1 MVDNMTKVLDNAVS
15 LMKKLTDVG
24 LTLLAL
30 GVVLQVLFG
39 ATAVP
44 FMPIDV
50 VGSVVAVTNQLGS
63 EGLVGLVAVW
73 VLASL
78 YNRK

>member
-1 MVDNMTKVLDNAVS
+1 MLEILDKS
-15 LMKKLTDVG
+15 IEMMKKLTDVG

-39 ATAVP
+39 TAVP
-44 FMPIDV
+44 FMPVDL
-50 VGSVVAVTNQLGS
+50 VGSVVGVTNQLGS

-78 YNRK
+78 YKRN

>member
-1 MVDNMTKVLDNAVS
+1 MLEILDKS
-15 LMKKLTDVG
+15 IEMMKKLTDVG

-39 ATAVP
+39 TAVP
-44 FMPIDV
+44 FMPVDL
-50 VGSVVAVTNQLGS
+50 VGSIVGVTNQLGS

-78 YNRK
+78 YKRN

>member
-1 MVDNMTKVLDNAVS
+1 MVDNMMKVLDNGVS

-44 FMPIDV
+44 FMPVDV
-50 VGSVVAVTNQLGS
+50 VGSVVNVTSQLGS

-78 YNRK
+78 YSRE